1 MVERTKN
8 CGCHK
13 KNILKRCYTSSIW
26 RIPNQLVHP
35 YHHTS
40 NLVLICALTMT
51 RRRRKWEITYASVI
65 GSLLY
70 VMVCTHPHK
79 NIAHSVGVVSRFL
92 ANLNK
97 QHWQAVKWISRYLKG
112 TSNYC
117 LCFGNNN
124 VVLEGYIDVNMARDV
139 DTIKSTTGY
148 LCTFASVAVSW
159 MSRLQK
165 VVTVSTIEVEYIT
178 ATKACKEMLW
188 MQWFVGELG
197 IKQDNICWIVI
208 VRVLFI

>member
-1 MVERTKN
+1 
-8 CGCHK
+8 
-13 KNILKRCYTSSIW
+13 
-26 RIPNQLVHP
+26 
-35 YHHTS
+35 
-40 NLVLICALTMT
+40 
-51 RRRRKWEITYASVI
+51 
-65 GSLLY
+65 
-70 VMVCTHPHK
+70 MVCTHPHK

-148 LCTFASVAVSW
+148 LCTFASVAVS
-159 MSRLQK
+159 
-165 VVTVSTIEVEYIT
+165 
-178 ATKACKEMLW
+178 
-188 MQWFVGELG
+188 
-197 IKQDNICWIVI
+197 
-208 VRVLFI
+208 